1 MRDTSTDLSSGYRFG
16 QGPATSDPDPSLLSK
31 GGQKLEDYSS
41 RVHEFSVVEHELPS
55 GSFHGRSP
63 GQLPSR
69 KLTQSFM
76 VRNIADVAG
85 VALLVRRANG
95 FSPLPFLASEVYFVS
110 RCGL

>member
-31 GGQKLEDYSS
+31 GGQELEDYSS

-69 KLTQSFM
+69 KLTQGFI
-76 VRNIADVAG
+76 VGNIADGAG
-85 VALLVRRANG
+85 VALLV
-95 FSPLPFLASEVYFVS
+95 FVEQICSPLPFLASKVLVRS
-110 RCGL
+110 VD